1 MIKVALLD
9 DDKNVLELVKR
20 IVGLELRESDEMM
33 VFINPKT
40 LIEELK
46 NGNSFDVLISDIEMP
61 QMNGIHMIT
70 QYKELFQQTYLIYLT
85 SYSQYAAESYLV
97 DAYQYVLKEDMDQRL
112 SYVLAKLFRQ
122 IRKEKQKYRM
132 VGSPTNRETVF
143 YRNIVYI
150 CKDKG
155 SKYVNYI
162 TINGVYKER
171 ITINQ
176 LLDELNSEEFV
187 LVERG
192 YIININ
198 HISNMQKNIIFMD
211 NGEKIISSRAHFKK
225 VKEKIN
231 IYRGKL

>member
-20 IVGLELRESDEMM
+20 IVSLELRESDDMM

-122 IRKEKQKYRM
+122 IRKEKQMYRM
-132 VGSPTNRETVF
+132 VGSPTNKETVF

-155 SKYVNYI
+155 SKYVSYI

-211 NGEKIISSRAHFKK
+211 NGEKRFRHNF
-225 VKEKIN
+225 
-231 IYRGKL
+231 